1 MKTETF
7 VFVLAMAMSFL
18 VWSAFDFGGHEILV
32 SVLAVVMSSL
42 VLFAFVFI
50 RNQKENTL
58 LKSFGLKVSNKSE
71 NFRANKTKP
80 KIDMPPSSHSI
91 VSFQSYLHPITSIHN
106 RDLLIFTW
114 NTPNGRSSAT
124 QRVFSLTSKR
134 VRKFPKFI
142 CRPEGLLDKIKN
154 DGDID
159 YSEHQEFSSKF
170 HLTSQDVTN
179 EEVTDEEVRKLF
191 DNPSLHEYL
200 LKNKNMSIESNGNKI
215 FYYWWNHRVPAK
227 EFPEI
232 ISELENLHAQY
243 FDV

>member
-1 MKTETF
+1 MEMEKL
-7 VFVLAMAMSFL
+7 VF
-18 VWSAFDFGGHEILV
+18 
-32 SVLAVVMSSL
+32 L
-42 VLFAFVFI
+42 VLFVVAVMAI
-50 RNQKENTL
+50 LSTRNQKENSL

-71 NFRANKTKP
+71 NFRAKKTKP
-80 KIDMPPSSHSI
+80 KIDMPPSSQSI
-91 VSFQSYLHPITSIHN
+91 VFGQSYSKPITSLHN

-114 NTPNGRSSAT
+114 NTPNGDRSAT
-124 QRVFSLTSKR
+124 QRVFSLASKR
-134 VRKFPKFI
+134 GKKFPKFI
-142 CRPEGLLDKIKN
+142 CRPEGLFDKIKN

-159 YSEHQEFSSKF
+159 YLEHQKFSSKF
-170 HLTSQDVTN
+170 HLTSQDM
-179 EEVTDEEVRKLF
+179 TDQEVRKLF

-215 FYYWWNHRVPAK
+215 FYYWWNHRIPAK

>member
-1 MKTETF
+1 MEVEEL
-7 VFVLAMAMSFL
+7 VF
-18 VWSAFDFGGHEILV
+18 
-32 SVLAVVMSSL
+32 L
-42 VLFAFVFI
+42 VLFVIAVLAIVYI
-50 RNQKENTL
+50 RDQKETAL

-80 KIDMPPSSHSI
+80 KIDMPPSSQSI
-91 VSFQSYLHPITSIHN
+91 LLGQSYFKPITSVHN
-106 RDLLIFTW
+106 RNLFIFTW

-124 QRVFSLTSKR
+124 QRVFSLASKR
-134 VRKFPKFI
+134 GKKFPKFI
-142 CRPEGLLDKIKN
+142 CRPEGLSDKIKDKITN
-154 DGDID
+154 DDDID

-170 HLTSQDVTN
+170 HLTSQDVT
-179 EEVTDEEVRKLF
+179 DQDVRKLF

-215 FYYWWNHRVPAK
+215 FYYRWNHRVPAK

-232 ISELENLHAQY
+232 ISDIENLHAQY

>member
-1 MKTETF
+1 MEVEEL
-7 VFVLAMAMSFL
+7 VF
-18 VWSAFDFGGHEILV
+18 
-32 SVLAVVMSSL
+32 L
-42 VLFAFVFI
+42 VLFVIAVLAIVYI
-50 RNQKENTL
+50 RDQKETAL

-80 KIDMPPSSHSI
+80 KIDMPPSSQSI
-91 VSFQSYLHPITSIHN
+91 LLGQSYFKPITSFHN

-124 QRVFSLTSKR
+124 QRVFSLASKR
-134 VRKFPKFI
+134 GKKFPKFI
-142 CRPEGLLDKIKN
+142 CRPEGLSDKIKDKITN
-154 DGDID
+154 DDDID

-170 HLTSQDVTN
+170 HLTSQDVT
-179 EEVTDEEVRKLF
+179 DQDVRKLF

-215 FYYWWNHRVPAK
+215 FYYRWNHRVPAK

-232 ISELENLHAQY
+232 ISDIENLHAQY

>member
-1 MKTETF
+1 MTNLNFFSVGYEFDCPDMAKEETG
-7 VFVLAMAMSFL
+7 VMCRVNKDFL
-18 VWSAFDFGGHEILV
+18 
-32 SVLAVVMSSL
+32 
-42 VLFAFVFI
+42 
-50 RNQKENTL
+50 
-58 LKSFGLKVSNKSE
+58 SE
-71 NFRANKTKP
+71 ANKTKP
-80 KIDMPPSSHSI
+80 KIDMPPSSQSI
-91 VSFQSYLHPITSIHN
+91 VLGQSYLRPITSLHN

-124 QRVFSLTSKR
+124 QRVFSLASKR
-134 VRKFPKFI
+134 GKKFPKFI
-142 CRPEGLLDKIKN
+142 CRPEGLFDKIKDKITN
-154 DGDID
+154 DDDID

-215 FYYWWNHRVPAK
+215 FYYWWNYRVPAK
-227 EFPEI
+227 KFPEI
-232 ISELENLHAQY
+232 ISDIENLHAQY

>member
-1 MKTETF
+1 MEMEEL
-7 VFVLAMAMSFL
+7 VF
-18 VWSAFDFGGHEILV
+18 
-32 SVLAVVMSSL
+32 L
-42 VLFAFVFI
+42 VLFVIAFLAILYI
-50 RNQKENTL
+50 RNQKETAL

-80 KIDMPPSSHSI
+80 KIDMPPSSQSI
-91 VSFQSYLHPITSIHN
+91 VFGQSYLRPITSLHN

-114 NTPNGRSSAT
+114 NTPNGDRSAT
-124 QRVFSLTSKR
+124 QRVFSLASKR
-134 VRKFPKFI
+134 GKKFPKFI
-142 CRPEGLLDKIKN
+142 CRPEGLFDKIKDKITN
-154 DGDID
+154 DDDID

-170 HLTSQDVTN
+170 HLTSQDVT
-179 EEVTDEEVRKLF
+179 DQEVRKLF
-191 DNPSLHEYL
+191 DNPSFHEYL

-215 FYYWWNHRVPAK
+215 FYYWWNHRIPAK

>member
-1 MKTETF
+1 MEMEKL
-7 VFVLAMAMSFL
+7 VFVVLFVIA
-18 VWSAFDFGGHEILV
+18 
-32 SVLAVVMSSL
+32 VLAIL
-42 VLFAFVFI
+42 YI
-50 RNQKENTL
+50 RDQKENAL

-80 KIDMPPSSHSI
+80 KIDMPPSSQAI
-91 VSFQSYLHPITSIHN
+91 VRGQSYSKPITSLHN

-114 NTPNGRSSAT
+114 NTPNGRLPDT
-124 QRVFSLTSKR
+124 QRVFSLASKR
-134 VRKFPKFI
+134 GKKFPKFI

>member
-18 VWSAFDFGGHEILV
+18 VWSAFDFGGNETLAAL
-32 SVLAVVMSSL
+32 LAVVMSSL

-50 RNQKENTL
+50 RNQKETAL
-58 LKSFGLKVSNKSE
+58 LKSFGLEVSSRSE

-80 KIDMPPSSHSI
+80 KIDMPPSSQSI
-91 VSFQSYLHPITSIHN
+91 VRLQSYLQPITSIHN
-106 RDLLIFTW
+106 RNLIIFTW

-134 VRKFPKFI
+134 GSKFPKFI
-142 CRPEGLLDKIKN
+142 CRPEGLFDKIKDKIKN

-159 YSEHQEFSSKF
+159 YSEHQKFSSKF
-170 HLTSQDVTN
+170 HLTSQDM
-179 EEVTDEEVRKLF
+179 TDQEVRKLF

-232 ISELENLHAQY
+232 ISDIENLHAQY

>member
-1 MKTETF
+1 MKTESF

-18 VWSAFDFGGHEILV
+18 VLSATDFGGEVNL
-32 SVLAVVMSSL
+32 LAVLSFVMSSL
-42 VLFAFVFI
+42 VVFAFVFI
-50 RNQKENTL
+50 RNQKENAL
-58 LKSFGLKVSNKSE
+58 LISFGLKVSNESE

-80 KIDMPPSSHSI
+80 KIDMPPSSQSI
-91 VSFQSYLHPITSIHN
+91 VRIQSYLRPITSIHN
-106 RDLLIFTW
+106 RNLLIFTW
-114 NTPNGRSSAT
+114 NTPNQRSSAA

-134 VRKFPKFI
+134 GRKFPKFI
-142 CRPEGLLDKIKN
+142 CRPEGLFDKIKN

-159 YSEHQEFSSKF
+159 YSEHQKFSSKF
-170 HLTSQDVTN
+170 HLTSQDVT
-179 EEVTDEEVRKLF
+179 DQEVRKLF

-200 LKNKNMSIESNGNKI
+200 LKNKTMSIESNGNKI

-232 ISELENLHAQY
+232 ISEIENLHAQY

>member
-1 MKTETF
+1 MEVEEL
-7 VFVLAMAMSFL
+7 VF
-18 VWSAFDFGGHEILV
+18 
-32 SVLAVVMSSL
+32 L
-42 VLFAFVFI
+42 VLFVIAVLAIVYI
-50 RNQKENTL
+50 RDQKETAL

-80 KIDMPPSSHSI
+80 KIDMPPSSQSI
-91 VSFQSYLHPITSIHN
+91 VRIQSYLRPITSIHN
-106 RDLLIFTW
+106 RNLLIFTW
-114 NTPNGRSSAT
+114 NTPNGRSSAA

-134 VRKFPKFI
+134 GRKFPKFI
-142 CRPEGLLDKIKN
+142 CRPEGLFDKIKN

-159 YSEHQEFSSKF
+159 YLEHQEFSSKF
-170 HLTSQDVTN
+170 HLTSQDVT
-179 EEVTDEEVRKLF
+179 DQDVRKLF

-215 FYYWWNHRVPAK
+215 FYYRWNHRVPAK

-232 ISELENLHAQY
+232 ISDIENLHAQY

>member
-1 MKTETF
+1 MKTETL
-7 VFVLAMAMSFL
+7 VFFLAMAMSFL
-18 VWSAFDFGGHEILV
+18 VLSAFDFGEKVTLV
-32 SVLAVVMSSL
+32 SILAIVMSSL

-50 RNQKENTL
+50 RNQKENAL

-71 NFRANKTKP
+71 NFSANKTKP
-80 KIDMPPSSHSI
+80 KIDMPPSSQSI
-91 VSFQSYLHPITSIHN
+91 VRIQSYFRPITSIHN
-106 RDLLIFTW
+106 SNLLIFTW
-114 NTPNGRSSAT
+114 NTPNGRSSAA

-134 VRKFPKFI
+134 GRKFPKFI
-142 CRPEGLLDKIKN
+142 CRPEGLFDKIKN

-159 YSEHQEFSSKF
+159 YLEHQKFSSKF
-170 HLTSQDVTN
+170 HLTSQDM
-179 EEVTDEEVRKLF
+179 TDQEVRKLF

-232 ISELENLHAQY
+232 ISDIENLHAQY